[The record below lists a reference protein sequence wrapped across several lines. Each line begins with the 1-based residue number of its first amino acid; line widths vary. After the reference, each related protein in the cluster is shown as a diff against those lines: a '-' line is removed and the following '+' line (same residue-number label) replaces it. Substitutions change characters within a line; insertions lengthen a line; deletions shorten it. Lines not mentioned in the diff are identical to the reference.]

1 MPRRA
6 RIGVDADNPI
16 RPSPHRVKE
25 PTRETQDPVRPVG
38 VTLRES
44 ALEELG
50 QTAGELGVSRNALMR
65 WLILHG
71 LQEIK
76 AGRLAPATK
85 TTVELDMPSP

>member
-6 RIGVDADNPI
+6 RIGTDADNPI
-16 RPSPHRVKE
+16 RPSPQRVKE
-25 PTRETQDPVRPVG
+25 TSKKNADPVRPVG

-44 ALEELG
+44 ALQDL
-50 QTAGELGVSRNALMR
+50 QRVAQELGVSRNALMR

-76 AGRLAPATK
+76 TGRLEPATK
-85 TTVELDMPSP
+85 KSVELDMPMP